1 MTEKFQDHEA
11 GTLNEANT
19 ALPRTGAGRPGK
31 PQNNL
36 EITPAL

>member
-1 MTEKFQDHEA
+1 MTEKFPDLDA
-11 GTLNEANT
+11 GTAKEANA